1 MKTLELKDICGYLP
15 YGLKYQWT
23 NMKSVR
29 LISMTDEVDYSSQHS
44 LSTAWEWM
52 MHRQARPILR
62 PMSDLTKEITHRG
75 EKFVPLVELAKIALR
90 DAIAKRYYNDVD
102 FVIKNDYVEIHGHY
116 KFRYTHRGSFEMCRT
131 ISDFDELTCL
141 HQCEIFDKLNEWM
154 FDYRGLISAGLAID
168 VNTLPE
174 NPYER

>member
-52 MHRQARPILR
+52 VHRQARPILR
-62 PMSDLTKEITHRG
+62 PMSDLTKEITHKG
-75 EKFVPLVELAKIALR
+75 EKFVPLDVLNNRGHFIEF
-90 DAIAKRYYNDVD
+90 DAA
-102 FVIKNDYVEIHGHY
+102 GLL
-116 KFRYTHRGSFEMCRT
+116 YTVGGCMD
-131 ISDFDELTCL
+131 SDWLMV
-141 HQCEIFDKLNEWM
+141 FDKFHEWM

-174 NPYER
+174 NPYEL

>member
-15 YGLKYQWT
+15 YGLRIMRPPT
-23 NMKSVR
+23 NVPVVAELLDIRKDFTILGAGHIDTYRAV
-29 LISMTDEVDYSSQHS
+29 
-44 LSTAWEWM
+44 
-52 MHRQARPILR
+52 LR

-141 HQCEIFDKLNEWM
+141 HQCEIFDKLDAWM

-174 NPYER
+174 NPYEL

>member
-62 PMSDLTKEITHRG
+62 RMSELTKEITHRG
-75 EKFVPLVELAKIALR
+75 EKFVPLDVFNDRGHFIEF
-90 DAIAKRYYNDVD
+90 DAA
-102 FVIKNDYVEIHGHY
+102 GLL
-116 KFRYTHRGSFEMCRT
+116 YTVGGCMD
-131 ISDFDELTCL
+131 SDWLMV
-141 HQCEIFDKLNEWM
+141 FDKFHEWM

-174 NPYER
+174 NPYEL

>member
-75 EKFVPLVELAKIALR
+75 EKFVPLDVFNDRGHFIEF
-90 DAIAKRYYNDVD
+90 DAA
-102 FVIKNDYVEIHGHY
+102 GLL
-116 KFRYTHRGSFEMCRT
+116 YTVGGCMD
-131 ISDFDELTCL
+131 SDWLMV
-141 HQCEIFDKLNEWM
+141 FDKFHEWM

-168 VNTLPE
+168 VNTLLE

>member
-29 LISMTDEVDYSSQHS
+29 LISMTDEVDYRSQHCG
-44 LSTAWEWM
+44 STAWEWM

-62 PMSDLTKEITHRG
+62 PSSDLTKEITHRG
-75 EKFVPLVELAKIALR
+75 EKFVPLDVFNDRGHFIEF
-90 DAIAKRYYNDVD
+90 DAA
-102 FVIKNDYVEIHGHY
+102 GLL
-116 KFRYTHRGSFEMCRT
+116 YTVGGCMD
-131 ISDFDELTCL
+131 SDWLMV
-141 HQCEIFDKLNEWM
+141 FDKFHEWM
-154 FDYRGLISAGLAID
+154 FDYRGLISAGLAIA

-174 NPYER
+174 NPYAR

>member
-52 MHRQARPILR
+52 VHRQARPILR
-62 PMSDLTKEITHRG
+62 PMSDLTKEITHKG
-75 EKFVPLVELAKIALR
+75 EKFVPLDVLNNRGHFIEF
-90 DAIAKRYYNDVD
+90 DAA
-102 FVIKNDYVEIHGHY
+102 GLL
-116 KFRYTHRGSFEMCRT
+116 YTVGGCMD
-131 ISDFDELTCL
+131 SDWLMV
-141 HQCEIFDKLNEWM
+141 FDKFHEWM

>member
-52 MHRQARPILR
+52 VHRQARPILR

-75 EKFVPLVELAKIALR
+75 EKFVPL
-90 DAIAKRYYNDVD
+90 DVL
-102 FVIKNDYVEIHGHY
+102 NNRGH
-116 KFRYTHRGSFEMCRT
+116 FIEFDVAGLLYTVGGCMD
-131 ISDFDELTCL
+131 SDWLMV
-141 HQCEIFDKLNEWM
+141 FDKLNEWM

>member
-1 MKTLELKDICGYLP
+1 MKTLELNDICGYLP

-52 MHRQARPILR
+52 VHRQARPILR
-62 PMSDLTKEITHRG
+62 PMSDLTKEITHKG
-75 EKFVPLVELAKIALR
+75 EKFVPLDVLNNRGHFIEF
-90 DAIAKRYYNDVD
+90 DAA
-102 FVIKNDYVEIHGHY
+102 GLL
-116 KFRYTHRGSFEMCRT
+116 YTVGGCMD
-131 ISDFDELTCL
+131 SDWLMV
-141 HQCEIFDKLNEWM
+141 FDKFHEWM

>member
-29 LISMTDEVDYSSQHS
+29 LISMTDEVDDSSQHS

-52 MHRQARPILR
+52 VHRQARPILR
-62 PMSDLTKEITHRG
+62 PMSDLTKEITHKG
-75 EKFVPLVELAKIALR
+75 EKFVPLDVLNNRGHFIEF
-90 DAIAKRYYNDVD
+90 DAA
-102 FVIKNDYVEIHGHY
+102 GLL
-116 KFRYTHRGSFEMCRT
+116 YTVGGCMD
-131 ISDFDELTCL
+131 SDWLMV
-141 HQCEIFDKLNEWM
+141 FDKFHEWM

>member
-15 YGLKYQWT
+15 YGLMQKHYNDVCSFTIATQSC
-23 NMKSVR
+23 MGKDVFHEMPVR
-29 LISMTDEVDYSSQHS
+29 FGK
-44 LSTAWEWM
+44 
-52 MHRQARPILR
+52 PILR

-75 EKFVPLVELAKIALR
+75 EKFVPMVELGECANVEVEVADFEFKR
-90 DAIAKRYYNDVD
+90 DKVIDVL
-102 FVIKNDYVEIHGHY
+102 FHNILSGERSSI
-116 KFRYTHRGSFEMCRT
+116 
-131 ISDFDELTCL
+131 I
-141 HQCEIFDKLNEWM
+141 IFDKLNEWM